1 MLPEIKGW
9 RSTVDSQTQDIQNQR
24 FLDETEGLLTS
35 EELLTLRSSKPI
47 TEGEQIIKQASLG
60 KELTQHEFTI
70 ARDML
75 ITRLAIDSGTRPGPL
90 NNATLHDYK
99 SAASEDGIK
108 VMLVAKHKRAK
119 DGPAIVPIQPDLL
132 EHMETY
138 VREVRPKFA
147 EKTPMQEMGSE
158 KAP

>member
-1 MLPEIKGW
+1 MNK
-9 RSTVDSQTQDIQNQR
+9 S
-24 FLDETEGLLTS
+24 
-35 EELLTLRSSKPI
+35 
-47 TEGEQIIKQASLG
+47 SLG
-60 KELTQHEFTI
+60 KELTQQEFTI

-75 ITRLAIDSGTRPGPL
+75 VTRLAIDSGTRPGPL
-90 NNATLHDYK
+90 NNATLQDYE

-138 VREVRPKFA
+138 VREVWPKFA
-147 EKTPMQEMGSE
+147 EKKGGKLFVTKAGKGFREGTIGRSLSRVCE
-158 KAP
+158 KSGHSIE